1 MIRNRRFWSFILAAG
16 LLAVS
21 LVLGVCFSFLASA
34 RIAPGVSSAGVALGG
49 LKQEEAA
56 ERLKEWSKKR
66 LTETITVSVAG
77 RKWTGVLRD
86 TGVLIDIDKMTSEAY
101 DVGRKNGFLNTV
113 LIGLGLTDKT
123 ELPPR
128 YRFDEKKID
137 SLIKKINAA
146 VAVPAKDATLT
157 FVDGVRQIT
166 PQVTGTAVDPV
177 NSYDIICSAIERGE
191 LEVSLP
197 IVQDEPEITV
207 ADLEPVDTLLVKYST
222 QYPAWRKERT
232 HNIKLA
238 VAKING
244 KLLKPGESFSYNE
257 ALGPRLKENG
267 YKDAIIYV
275 NGKMVPGTGGGIC
288 QVSST
293 IYNAVLL
300 ANLKITER
308 SNHSMPVPYVPLGRD
323 ATVAYGLLDLKF
335 ENTMSSPIYIGAST
349 KGSRLT
355 VEIYGASKD
364 KKDVKLLVSSP
375 KRWRKND
382 GRLVTAVTVYRVVRE
397 NGVEVSKE
405 QISYDRYLSVPPET
419 PTPAAT
425 QRSAAANAVPRT

>member
-113 LIGLGLTDKT
+113 LIGLGLADKT

-197 IVQDEPEITV
+197 IVQD
-207 ADLEPVDTLLVKYST
+207 
-222 QYPAWRKERT
+222 
-232 HNIKLA
+232 
-238 VAKING
+238 
-244 KLLKPGESFSYNE
+244 
-257 ALGPRLKENG
+257 
-267 YKDAIIYV
+267 
-275 NGKMVPGTGGGIC
+275 
-288 QVSST
+288 
-293 IYNAVLL
+293 
-300 ANLKITER
+300 
-308 SNHSMPVPYVPLGRD
+308 
-323 ATVAYGLLDLKF
+323 
-335 ENTMSSPIYIGAST
+335 
-349 KGSRLT
+349 
-355 VEIYGASKD
+355 
-364 KKDVKLLVSSP
+364 
-375 KRWRKND
+375 
-382 GRLVTAVTVYRVVRE
+382 
-397 NGVEVSKE
+397 
-405 QISYDRYLSVPPET
+405 
-419 PTPAAT
+419 
-425 QRSAAANAVPRT
+425 